1 MKILGI
7 ETSCDDTAVGIVE
20 DGRNIITNIVFS
32 QADMHSEFGGIIPE
46 VASREH
52 IVKIVPAIN
61 KALTEAK
68 MDLKDIDALSVTCGP
83 GLAGSLLIG
92 VNTAKSM
99 AIAAGLP
106 FIGVNHIEGHIYA
119 TCLEDVDI
127 RENPGFPLISLV
139 VSGGHTDLI
148 LMKGHGDFQI
158 IARSRDDAAGEVF
171 DKVARVLGLGFP
183 GGPEIQKVSVKGSL
197 LKPEFPRPK
206 VKNSMD
212 FSFSGLKT
220 SVVRRAELMGVY
232 PNNSIDN
239 IDQKIADIAKSFQDA
254 IVDTIVRNTIGAV
267 KKYKAKGLII
277 GGGVAANKL
286 LRDVFAKE
294 SPIDLFIPRPSL
306 CTDNGAMIA
315 SAAYF
320 RLKNNLAYQWDL
332 DVYPSLRIDASK

>member
-1 MKILGI
+1 MKVLGI

-20 DGRNIITNIVFS
+20 DGRNIISNIVFS

-52 IVKIVPAIN
+52 IVKIIPAIN
-61 KALTEAK
+61 KALNEAR
-68 MDLKDIDALSVTCGP
+68 MNLNDVDAVSVTYGP

-99 AIAAGLP
+99 AIASGLP

-119 TCLEDVDI
+119 TCLEDI
-127 RENPGFPLISLV
+127 ELKEQPGFPIISLV

-148 LMKGHGDFQI
+148 LMKDHGDFQI

-183 GGPEIQKVSVKGSL
+183 GGPEIQKISETGHL
-197 LKPEFPRPK
+197 LDPAFPRPK

-220 SVVRRAELMGVY
+220 SVVRRAESMGVY
-232 PNNSIDN
+232 PKKNDN
-239 IDQKIADIAKSFQDA
+239 DVDQKIADIAKSFQEA
-254 IVDTIVRNTIGAV
+254 IVDTIVKNTINAV
-267 KKYKAKGLII
+267 KRFNAKGLII
-277 GGGVAANKL
+277 GGGVASNQL
-286 LRDVFAKE
+286 LRNVFKKE
-294 SPIDLFIPRPSL
+294 SPIELLIPRPSL

-320 RLKNNLAYQWDL
+320 RLKNNLTYQWDL
-332 DVYPSLRIDASK
+332 DVYPSLRIDSN